1 METRN
6 LQIFLAVADCASMT
20 RAAEM
25 LGCSQ
30 PNVTRAIQD
39 LEAEIGFDLFQ
50 RVGRRIM
57 LTEYGT
63 AFEGEARRM
72 LSAFAELTGRAQAIA
87 AGCGRALQIAT
98 TSAIGTSLLPE
109 ALSAID
115 AGDLPEVQISQL
127 LPNAVSQDVRSGQAE
142 IGFSSLP
149 LDTPGLEV
157 LRLYSAP
164 DVAVI
169 PRDDRLAREAVVPLS
184 AFAGRRFVT
193 MLDPARFQKHVA
205 RSMAERGVVPG
216 SFLRTN
222 VAYTG
227 LHLVRHMKALGIID
241 PVTGCTIDHPG
252 VVVRPLDIAIPFY
265 WGVIAARDRPMRP
278 LVAKLID
285 AAERVAKSRMPGLQ
299 VLDPKRAG
307 RVFTAGP
314 ESWVP
319 RRTPSVPKGHSP
331 NAH

>member
-6 LQIFLAVADCASMT
+6 LQIFLAVAACASMT

-25 LGCSQ
+25 LGRSQ

-50 RVGRRIM
+50 RVGRRIV

-72 LSAFAELTGRAQAIA
+72 LSAFAELTERAQTIA
-87 AGCGRALQIAT
+87 AGHGRVLQIAT
-98 TSAIGTSLLPE
+98 TSAIGTALLPE
-109 ALSAID
+109 ALAAID
-115 AGDLPEVQISQL
+115 ADNLPEVQISQL

-157 LRLYSAP
+157 LRLYAAP

-169 PRDDRLAREAVVPLS
+169 PRDDPLARKKIVPLS

-193 MLDPARFQKHVA
+193 MLDPTRFHKHVA
-205 RSMAERGVVPG
+205 QSMAERKIVPG
-216 SFLRTN
+216 SVLRTN

-227 LHLVRHMKALGIID
+227 LHLVGHMKALGIID
-241 PVTGCTIDHPG
+241 PVTGCTIDRPD

-265 WGVIAARDRPMRP
+265 WGVIAPRDRPMRP
-278 LVAKLID
+278 LVAALID
-285 AAERVAKSRMPGLQ
+285 AAERVAKARMPGLAI
-299 VLDPKRAG
+299 LDPKQAG
-307 RVFTAGP
+307 RLFASGADAAA
-314 ESWVP
+314 
-319 RRTPSVPKGHSP
+319 RRPNGQGHD
-331 NAH
+331 